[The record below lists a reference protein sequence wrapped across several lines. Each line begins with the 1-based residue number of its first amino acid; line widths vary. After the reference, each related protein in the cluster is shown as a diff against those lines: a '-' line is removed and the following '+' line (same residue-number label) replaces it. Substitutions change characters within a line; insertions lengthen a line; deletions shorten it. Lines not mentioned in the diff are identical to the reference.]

1 MITFRNVVG
10 FLETIADKHF
20 EINSFHSGGMS
31 EVDINKLG
39 ATDYVILYA
48 EPGNATIDTG
58 TLVYTF
64 TIYVLDMIN
73 DKIDDLSASGGTF
86 ADTERVGRLDTFS
99 ENLSILQDVINEFK
113 QNMYESNTTTTKPGS
128 WVDDEIILQLPI
140 NAEPFTA
147 KFNNLLTGWSAQLSI
162 QVNNKNNLCIVP
174 ITPPA

>member
-10 FLETIADKHF
+10 FLETIAEKHLQ
-20 EINSFHSGGMS
+20 INSFHSGFMD

-48 EPGNATIDTG
+48 EPGNATINTG
-58 TLVYTF
+58 VLTYTF

-73 DKIDDLSASGGTF
+73 DEVGDAPNK
-86 ADTERVGRLDTFS
+86 ERLGRLDTFS

-113 QNMYESNTTTTKPGS
+113 QNLYSTS
-128 WVDDEIILQLPI
+128 WVDNEVLLTVPI

-147 KFNNLLTGWSAQLSI
+147 RFNNLLTGWSASI
-162 QVNNKNNLCIVP
+162 SLEVNNTNNLCIVP
-174 ITPPA
+174 ITPNS

>member
-10 FLETIADKHF
+10 FLETIAEKHF

-48 EPGNATIDTG
+48 EPGNATINTG
-58 TLVYTF
+58 VLTYTF

-73 DKIDDLSASGGTF
+73 DEVGDAPNK
-86 ADTERVGRLDTFS
+86 ERLGRIDTFS

-113 QNMYESNTTTTKPGS
+113 QNLYSTS
-128 WVDDEIILQLPI
+128 WVDDEVLLTLPI
-140 NAEPFTA
+140 TAELFIKPLII
-147 KFNNLLTGWSAQLSI
+147 NLGASLNINT
-162 QVNNKNNLCIVP
+162 
-174 ITPPA
+174 

>member
-10 FLETIADKHF
+10 YLETIAEKHYM
-20 EINSFHSGGMS
+20 INSFHSGFLD

-48 EPGNATIDTG
+48 EPGTAVIDKGVLT
-58 TLVYTF
+58 YNF

-73 DKIDDLSASGGTF
+73 DEIGDAPNK
-86 ADTERVGRLDTFS
+86 ERLGRLDTLS
-99 ENLSILQDVINEFK
+99 ENLQIMQDVINEFHHSL
-113 QNMYESNTTTTKPGS
+113 YSTS
-128 WVDDEIILQLPI
+128 WVDNEVVLNLPI

-147 KFNNLLTGWSAQLSI
+147 RFDNLLTGWSATISM

-174 ITPPA
+174 IAPNS